1 LAQQPPATVRVVQ
14 VRSLPLSEE
23 HRVTGSLRAAHE
35 SVVAAREEGALIS
48 VNFLVG
54 ESVPEGAIVAE
65 TDSRRLLAQA
75 KELEANLTKLKAEAK
90 QRRAEL
96 AQAEWDLRS
105 MESALE
111 KDAIAERQV
120 WLARTEVEVCQAKIL
135 SADAA
140 VLSLGSQ
147 QAVLALRIE
156 DSVVKAP
163 FAARVIERMAEPGEW
178 VRPGEPILKLIST
191 GTIEAWLDVP
201 ERFAGALNAD
211 LPSPSIFLE
220 PAHRSLATKRTRL
233 LPRVHP
239 TARTFPLILDVDD
252 EKGALIPGM
261 SITCLVPMGAPTDR
275 LIVPN
280 DAIVR
285 RPGSATVFCLRQKDD
300 VTTAQQ
306 VPVKVIFDH
315 REGSVVEGAIQPTDH
330 VVVEGNERL
339 FEGAPVL
346 VLKDPDAPKESQQE
360 SGR

>member
-1 LAQQPPATVRVVQ
+1 M
-14 VRSLPLSEE
+14 
-23 HRVTGSLRAAHE
+23 
-35 SVVAAREEGALIS
+35 
-48 VNFLVG
+48 
-54 ESVPEGAIVAE
+54 E
-65 TDSRRLLAQA
+65 T
-75 KELEANLTKLKAEAK
+75 
-90 QRRAEL
+90 
-96 AQAEWDLRS
+96 
-105 MESALE
+105 ALE

-120 WLARTEVEVCQAKIL
+120 WLARTEVEVCEAKIL

-140 VLSLGSQ
+140 VQSLGSQ

-201 ERFAGALNAD
+201 ERFAGALNSD
-211 LPSPSIFLE
+211 LPTPSIFLE
-220 PAHRSLATKRTRL
+220 PAHRSLPTKRTRL
-233 LPRVHP
+233 LANVHP

-252 EKGALIPGM
+252 ENGALIPGM

-285 RPGSATVFCLRQKDD
+285 RPGSETVFCVRQKDG
-300 VTTAQQ
+300 VTTAHQ

-315 REGSVVEGAIQPTDH
+315 REGSVVEGAIQSTDH

-346 VLKDPDAPKESQQE
+346 VLKDLDTPKETQQE
-360 SGR
+360 NGR